1 MLSIRGK
8 NLFSRITLLSFGFLA
23 CFTSSEAAIKKY
35 QFDIQVKNVSRLC
48 HAKPIV
54 TVNGMYPGPTIYAR
68 EGDRVLVNVTNHAQ
82 YNMTIHWHGLKQYRN
97 GWADGPAYITQCP
110 IQTGNSYTYDFNVT
124 GQRGTLWWHAHIL
137 WLRATVYGAIVIMP
151 KQGTPFPF
159 PQPDREQTILFG
171 EWWNSDVEEVEK
183 QGNQMGLPPNMSDA
197 HTING
202 KPGPLFPCSEKHTF
216 AMEVELGKTYLLRI
230 INAALNDELF
240 FAIAGHSMTVVE
252 VDAVYT
258 KPFTTEAILITPGQ
272 TTTVL
277 VHANRL
283 PGRYF
288 MATRPFIDVPIPV
301 DNKTATAILQY
312 KGIPNTVMPALPQL
326 PAPNDTAFALSY
338 NRKLRSLNSPRFP
351 ANVPLKVDR
360 KLFYTIGLGKGSCPT
375 CINGTRLL
383 ASLNNISFVMP
394 KVGLLQ
400 AHYFN
405 TKGVF
410 TTDFPDK
417 PPTPFNYTGAPLTA
431 NLKTSRGTRVSKI
444 AFNSTVELVLQ
455 DTNLLTVE
463 SHPFHLHGYNFFVVG
478 TGVGNFDPA
487 KDPAKY
493 NLADPVER
501 NTVGVPTG
509 GWTAIRFRADNPG
522 VWFMHCHLE
531 LHTGWGLK
539 TAFVVEDG
547 PGPDQAVLPPPS
559 DLPPC

>member
-1 MLSIRGK
+1 MSLPG
-8 NLFSRITLLSFGFLA
+8 A
-23 CFTSSEAAIKKY
+23 EAATKKY
-35 QFDIQVKNVSRLC
+35 KFDIQVKNVSRLC

-54 TVNGMYPGPTIYAR
+54 TVNGRFPGPTVYVR
-68 EGDRVLVNVTNHAQ
+68 EGDRVLVNVTNHAE
-82 YNMTIHWHGLKQYRN
+82 YNVSIHWHGLKQFRN

-137 WLRATVYGAIVIMP
+137 WLRATVHGAIVIMP
-151 KQGTPFPF
+151 PLGSQHPFPH
-159 PQPDREQTILFG
+159 PHREFNLLFG
-171 EWWNSDVEEVEK
+171 EWWHKDVEKVVKE
-183 QGNQMGLPPNMSDA
+183 GNHLGLPPNMSDA

-216 AMEVELGKTYLLRI
+216 AMEVEAGKTYLLRI

-240 FAIAGHSMTVVE
+240 FAVAGHNMTVVE

-258 KPFTTEAILITPGQ
+258 KPFTTHALLIAPGQ
-272 TTTVL
+272 TTNVL
-277 VHANRL
+277 LHTNQPPA
-283 PGRYF
+283 RYF
-288 MATRPFIDVPIPV
+288 MATRPFIDVPLAI

-312 KGIPNTVMPALPQL
+312 AGVPSTLLPALPLL
-326 PAPNDTAFALSY
+326 PLSNDTAFALSY
-338 NRKLRSLNSPRFP
+338 NKMLRSLNSPQFP
-351 ANVPLKVDR
+351 AVVPQAVDR
-360 KLFYTIGLGKGSCPT
+360 KLFYTIGLGENPCPT
-375 CINGTRLL
+375 CTNGTRIA

-394 KVGLLQ
+394 RVGLLQ

-405 TKGVF
+405 MSGVF
-410 TTDFPDK
+410 STDFPDR
-417 PPTPFNYTGAPLTA
+417 PPKAFNYTGAPLTA
-431 NLKTSRGTRVSKI
+431 NLKTSQGTRLSRL

-478 TGVGNFDPA
+478 TGIGNFDPR
-487 KDPAKY
+487 KDPSKF
-493 NLADPVER
+493 NLVDPPER

-531 LHTGWGLK
+531 LHTSWGLK
-539 TAFVVEDG
+539 MAFVVEDG
-547 PGPDQAVLPPPS
+547 KGAGQSILPPPK